1 MKQKQDR
8 LYEYNGLDI
17 INEIKEDTYRL
28 VFAIGNHEYSDYEG
42 LKLLVKAVMT
52 LDNDKIPLIVESL
65 TNLELSMLEKNNV
78 LASIGYNKR
87 VHDFCSIVCALNDS
101 GYKFNSEDFSVKM
114 FKIRGN
120 LIIKNA
126 SRLDIM
132 IYSPINF
139 SYVRNEDSVSIHKN
153 LKSAEKIN
161 GIELCNLMLY
171 IGSNNYNNSKD
182 VLKNGNFVKT
192 KEIVKVLK

>member
-1 MKQKQDR
+1 
-8 LYEYNGLDI
+8 
-17 INEIKEDTYRL
+17 
-28 VFAIGNHEYSDYEG
+28 
-42 LKLLVKAVMT
+42 
-52 LDNDKIPLIVESL
+52 
-65 TNLELSMLEKNNV
+65 
-78 LASIGYNKR
+78 
-87 VHDFCSIVCALNDS
+87 
-101 GYKFNSEDFSVKM
+101 M

>member
-101 GYKFNSEDFSVKM
+101 GYKFNSENFSAKM

>member
-65 TNLELSMLEKNNV
+65 TNLELSMLEKNNA

-101 GYKFNSEDFSVKM
+101 GYKFNSEDFSAKM

-139 SYVRNEDSVSIHKN
+139 SYVRSEDSVSIHKN

-161 GIELCNLMLY
+161 GLELCNLMLY

>member
-1 MKQKQDR
+1 MKQDR
-8 LYEYNGLDI
+8 LYEYTGLDI

-42 LKLLVKAVMT
+42 LKLLIKAVMI
-52 LDNDKIPLIVESL
+52 LDNDKIPLIVDSL
-65 TNLELSMLEKNNV
+65 TNLELSMLEKNNA

-87 VHDFCSIVCALNDS
+87 VHDFCSIICALNDS
-101 GYKFNSEDFSVKM
+101 GYKFNSENFSSKM

-126 SRLDIM
+126 NRLDIM
-132 IYSPINF
+132 ICSPVNF
-139 SYVRNEDSVSIHKN
+139 SYVSNEGSVSFTKH
-153 LKSAEKIN
+153 LKSGETIN
-161 GIELCNLMLY
+161 WLELCNLMLY

-192 KEIVKVLK
+192 KEKVLEK

>member
-52 LDNDKIPLIVESL
+52 LDNDKIPLIVDSL
-65 TNLELSMLEKNNV
+65 TNLELSMLEKNNA

-101 GYKFNSEDFSVKM
+101 GYKFNSEDFSAKM

>member
-1 MKQKQDR
+1 MDR
-8 LYEYNGLDI
+8 LFEYTGIDI
-17 INEIKEDTYRL
+17 VDKVSPDVFRL
-28 VFAIGNHEYSDYEG
+28 TRAIGNHKYSDYEG
-42 LKLLVKAVMT
+42 LKLLVKT
-52 LDNDKIPLIVESL
+52 IINLEPDKVSLIVDSL
-65 TNLELSMLEKNNV
+65 SDLELRAMEKNNIH
-78 LASIGYNKR
+78 ASIGYNKR
-87 VHDFCSIVCALNDS
+87 VHDFCSLVCALNDS
-101 GYKFNSEDFSVKM
+101 GYKFNSENFSAKM

-132 IYSPINF
+132 IYNPVNF
-139 SYVRNEDSVSIHKN
+139 SYTSNEDSVSIHKN
-153 LKSAEKIN
+153 LKSSEKIN
-161 GIELCNLMLY
+161 GLELCNLMLY